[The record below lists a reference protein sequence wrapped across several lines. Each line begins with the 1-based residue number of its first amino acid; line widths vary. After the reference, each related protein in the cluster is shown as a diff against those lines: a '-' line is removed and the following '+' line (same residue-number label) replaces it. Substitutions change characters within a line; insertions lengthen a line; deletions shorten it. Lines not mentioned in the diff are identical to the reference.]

1 MVIVELIGTISLA
14 IVLISAVLLLIIH
27 IKNKQN
33 HITVIHDQ
41 QLNNN
46 NKQSDVL
53 FEEFK

>member
-46 NKQSDVL
+46 NKQSDVP